1 VITDGEII
9 LRVFAS
15 LLVGVIIGFERS
27 RNQKPAGI
35 RTYSL
40 VCIGSTLFMIVS
52 VYGFPMFQ
60 GVKTMDPA
68 RIAAQVVTGIGFL
81 GAGVIW
87 KDRGYVRGLTTAANL
102 WIAAGLGLAIGVG
115 MYFLTLVTVIAI
127 FIALNT
133 TPLLVKLKLLDYPEA
148 GDRTPKEM

>member
-1 VITDGEII
+1 LLTNGEIV
-9 LRVFAS
+9 LRIALS
-15 LLVGVIIGFERS
+15 LLVGVIIGYERS
-27 RNQKPAGI
+27 RSQKPAGI

-52 VYGFPMFQ
+52 VYGFP
-60 GVKTMDPA
+60 VSNELRNTDPA

-102 WIAAGLGLAIGVG
+102 WITAGLGLAIGVG
-115 MYFLTLVTVIAI
+115 MYFLTLTTVIAV
-127 FIALNT
+127 FIALHT
-133 TPLLVKLKLLDYPEA
+133 TPLLVKLKLLDYRE
-148 GDRTPKEM
+148 DCERDKKEG